1 MKILRPHF
9 PEGYITST
17 TSLLAWEVVEESLRT
32 AHNYWVCTVR
42 PNGHPHVIPKWGVW
56 VAGRFYF
63 DGSPQTRHARNL
75 AQNPS
80 VSVHLESGDQVVI
93 VEGVGRALD
102 RPEAGT
108 AEAVAAEYR
117 RKYAQDGYAPQP
129 DQWDKGGLFVVVPKT
144 VLAWTQFTK
153 DPTKFILE

>member
-1 MKILRPHF
+1 
-9 PEGYITST
+9 
-17 TSLLAWEVVEESLRT
+17 
-32 AHNYWVCTVR
+32 VR

-56 VAGRFYF
+56 VAGSFYF

-75 AQNPS
+75 EKNPFIS
-80 VSVHLESGDQVVI
+80 LHLESGDQVVI
-93 VEGVGRALD
+93 VEGVGRAFD
-102 RPEAGT
+102 HPEAGT

-117 RKYAQDGYAPQP
+117 CKYAQDGYAPQP